1 MVEKNRMH
9 PQSNVKDQMNY
20 TGNYMENKIEAFS
33 QINWNIWKGLEMET
47 LS

>member
-1 MVEKNRMH
+1 MVEKNRMD
-9 PQSNVKDQMNY
+9 PQSNVKDKMNY
-20 TGNYMENKIEAFS
+20 TKNHMENKIEAFS